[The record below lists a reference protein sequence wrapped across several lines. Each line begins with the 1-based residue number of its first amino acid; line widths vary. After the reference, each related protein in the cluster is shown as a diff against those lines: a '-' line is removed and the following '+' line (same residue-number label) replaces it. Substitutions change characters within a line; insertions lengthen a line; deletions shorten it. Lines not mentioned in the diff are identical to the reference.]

1 MDLRE
6 ALTQYGTELPGVPA
20 IEMLGS
26 LLKLK
31 ESLCEKLAERF
42 GSGLQGLCHGVM
54 VPDLKAIGCTMAQSE
69 RILMIA
75 AIGRKMTAMEGRPPL
90 LSSPADIYALMSPI
104 LAGKLQEEMWCL
116 CLDSKNRLISK
127 RMVTT
132 GLADRSLV
140 HAREAYRSAIS
151 LNAMRIALAHN
162 HPSGDPTP
170 SAYDIESTRML
181 AAAGRIVGIEIL
193 DHIVIGRPGI
203 SSESNPGYTSFRE
216 LGLMKSDE

>member
-1 MDLRE
+1 M
-6 ALTQYGTELPGVPA
+6 
-20 IEMLGS
+20 
-26 LLKLK
+26 
-31 ESLCEKLAERF
+31 
-42 GSGLQGLCHGVM
+42 
-54 VPDLKAIGCTMAQSE
+54 
-69 RILMIA
+69 
-75 AIGRKMTAMEGRPPL
+75 
-90 LSSPADIYALMSPI
+90 LSSPTDIYALMSPI

-140 HAREAYRSAIS
+140 HSRELFRQAIS
-151 LNAMRIALAHN
+151 FNSLRIALAHN

-216 LGLMKSDE
+216 LGLLKPDA

>member
-1 MDLRE
+1 MDLHE
-6 ALTQYGTELPGVPA
+6 AIALYGTELPGVPA
-20 IEMLGS
+20 IDLLKTM
-26 LLKLK
+26 LKLK
-31 ESLCEKLAERF
+31 AAVCVQLVDCF
-42 GSGLQGLCHGVM
+42 GPGLQGLCHEATVA
-54 VPDLKAIGCTMAQSE
+54 DLKAIGCTHSQAE
-69 RILMIA
+69 RILMTI
-75 AIGRKMTAMEGRPPL
+75 AIGRKMTAKAGQPQT
-90 LSSPADIYALMSPI
+90 LSSPADIYALMAPI
-104 LAGKLQEEMWCL
+104 LASKLQEEMWCL

-127 RMVTT
+127 CMVTT

-140 HAREAYRSAIS
+140 HARELFRSTILKSS
-151 LNAMRIALAHN
+151 LRIALTHN